1 LLQDWLTLELARH
14 VLRRRPPDLLLVHFL
29 TLYSFQHEFGPAT
42 PEAHWAMEH
51 VDGLVGRARRLG
63 AAGRL
68 EATDVVV
75 LGDHRFVAV
84 SRRCLPNDALRAAGL
99 LQVDAAGRVTGAT
112 VRWRPT
118 AAPPTCT

>member
-1 LLQDWLTLELARH
+1 MASWGA
-14 VLRRRPPDLLLVHFL
+14 
-29 TLYSFQHEFGPAT
+29 
-42 PEAHWAMEH
+42 
-51 VDGLVGRARRLG
+51 ARRLG